1 MLKKAV
7 SIIINNRQNEVLIL
21 KRSPVESHY
30 PNLWDLPG
38 GGVREGENLKE
49 AAEREVKEEAS
60 LKVKI
65 DDKYFYI
72 FSCKSDPKIEI
83 FAFKGYLV
91 GGEIALSQEHT
102 EFKWISKAEYKNF
115 KCTPGVAAIIN
126 EFFKN
131 KN

>member
-1 MLKKAV
+1 MKKAV
-7 SIIINNRQNEVLIL
+7 DVVISNNKNQILIL
-21 KRSPVESHY
+21 ERSPVEFHY
-30 PNLWDLPG
+30 PGLWDLPG
-38 GGVREGENLKE
+38 GGVRECEDLKE
-49 AAEREVKEEAS
+49 AAEREVKEEAG

-91 GGEIALSQEHT
+91 GGEIALSQEHA
-102 EFKWISKAEYKNF
+102 EFKWISKAEYRNF
-115 KCTPGVAAIIN
+115 EYTPGVAAIIN